1 MRIRIGERGVLCIT
15 YFLLILLF
23 LRAQLASGP
32 YEQAIRARLALPSPH
47 QAMANK

>member
-1 MRIRIGERGVLCIT
+1 MRVKVSERGLLFLT

-32 YEQAIRARLALPSPH
+32 YEQAIRARINQPASA
-47 QAMANK
+47 QAQANH